1 MMARRGLPPAV
12 LVGAPL
18 VMLLVG
24 GGVGWFMRDSGGA
37 TASDGTVVGRAMPS
51 GSELDAQAP
60 LRSLPGAPNTMLIDH
75 REVIGYP
82 EVEATL
88 VPRGGA
94 LPLALDAGGS
104 ATVVD
109 ALTLRPID
117 DTPPAALPPVEPVP
131 LPAAV
136 PPAAPPSTAAPV
148 ESTSTTALEPNDGFV
163 DPCTTTVDAP
173 CAGVAGRTTAEP
185 TPGDRVL
192 DPLTMSVPFAATG
205 AFASMCGTI
214 EGSAVP
220 DPFLTPAVRPTIA
233 VVVNQ
238 PSSVAL
244 TGTWSDGTPL
254 EKLTMVTSP
263 EFDQQWQQQWDTEG
277 RQGLLLA
284 CSTLPLETVRAHA
297 SAGRADLS
305 AGLLA
310 ISATGRTE
318 LDGDVIVSMPL
329 DGEDPP
335 FVDQVAIGSLG
346 EQFVDDGSL
355 APTVHVHYAV
365 TTDTLI
371 PAVSTLDQRTA
382 KVYARHEFVENA
394 DCAGWANNQQGLAR
408 TSTGSFSV
416 AFEQRTVNGR
426 SRPVTVVDGD
436 LRLDPVLPG
445 GWEGFVC
452 THLFVADDAGNR
464 VTVALRGA
472 QVRSPLTATYGIG
485 VVLDDPALPAGWTLE
500 ATWVDA
506 QGSLWCGP
514 ATLTVA
520 APGASCTTYAR
531 SSPDGITLLLRAID
545 ESGARRPAFVA
556 TLPVNTAYCT
566 PDDPYAFI
574 SDGCAT
580 GATAR
585 IRVPA
590 DTTGEQSVR
599 VAVQV
604 TRTALAGSVQTSPA
618 HAWRIDVTQS
628 FVF

>member
-1 MMARRGLPPAV
+1 MMARRNGSPA
-12 LVGAPL
+12 LLIGAPL

-24 GGVGWFMRDSGGA
+24 GAVGWFTRDSGG
-37 TASDGTVVGRAMPS
+37 TSASGGTVVGRPMPS

-60 LRSLPGAPNTMLIDH
+60 LRSLPSAPNTMVIDH
-75 REVIGYP
+75 RELIGYP
-82 EVEATL
+82 EVEAVS
-88 VPRGGA
+88 VPRGAA
-94 LPLALDAGGS
+94 LPLALDASGS
-104 ATVVD
+104 ATPVD
-109 ALTLRPID
+109 AATLRTVD
-117 DTPPAALPPVEPVP
+117 DAAPVVLPPVEPVP

-136 PPAAPPSTAAPV
+136 PPPAPPSTAASA
-148 ESTSTTALEPNDGFV
+148 ESTSTTVAPTSYGFV
-163 DPCTTTVDAP
+163 DPCVTAVDP

-192 DPLTMSVPFAATG
+192 DPLLMSVPFAATG
-205 AFASMCGTI
+205 AYASMCGAI
-214 EGSAVP
+214 EGGTVP

-254 EKLTMVTSP
+254 EKFTMVTSP
-263 EFDQQWQQQWDTEG
+263 EFDQQWQERWDTEG

-284 CSTLPLETVRAHA
+284 CVTLPLETVRAHA

-305 AGLLA
+305 ASLLG

-318 LDGDVIVSMPL
+318 LDGEVIVSMPL

-335 FVDQVAIGSLG
+335 FVDQMTIGSLG
-346 EQFVDDGSL
+346 EQFTADGTL

-371 PAVSTLDQRTA
+371 PAISTIDQRTA
-382 KVYARHEFVENA
+382 KVYAQHEFVENA
-394 DCAGWANNQQGLAR
+394 DCSGWANNQQGLAR
-408 TSTGSFSV
+408 TSIAEV
-416 AFEQRTVNGR
+416 AVAYEQRTVNGR
-426 SRPVTVVDGD
+426 GRPVTVVDAD
-436 LRLDPVLPG
+436 LHLDPVLPG

-452 THLFVADDAGNR
+452 THLFVADDGGNR

-472 QVRSPLTATYGIG
+472 QVRSPLTATYAVG
-485 VVLDDPALPAGWTLE
+485 VVLDDPLLPDGWSLE
-500 ATWVDA
+500 ATWATAKGGV
-506 QGSLWCGP
+506 WCGP
-514 ATLTVA
+514 ATLTAA

-531 SSPDGITLLLRAID
+531 SAPDGITLLLRAID
-545 ESGARRPAFVA
+545 ENGERRPAFVA

-580 GATAR
+580 GATER
-585 IRVPA
+585 LKVPA
-590 DTTGEQSVR
+590 DATGEQSVR
-599 VAVQV
+599 VAVQI

-618 HAWRIDVTQS
+618 HAWRVDVTQS

>member
-1 MMARRGLPPAV
+1 MARRGTSPA
-12 LVGAPL
+12 LLIGAPL
-18 VMLLVG
+18 VLLLVG
-24 GGVGWFMRDSGGA
+24 GAVGWFTRDSGG
-37 TASDGTVVGRAMPS
+37 TSASGGTVVGRPMPS

-60 LRSLPGAPNTMLIDH
+60 LRSLPSAPNTMVIDH
-75 REVIGYP
+75 RELIGWP
-82 EVEATL
+82 DVTATV

-109 ALTLRPID
+109 ALTLRPLD
-117 DTPPAALPPVEPVP
+117 DTAPAALPPVDPVP

-136 PPAAPPSTAAPV
+136 PPAAPPSTVAPV
-148 ESTSTTALEPNDGFV
+148 ESTSTTAAPVGDGFV
-163 DPCTTTVDAP
+163 DPCTTAVDAP

-185 TPGDRVL
+185 TPGERVP

-205 AFASMCGTI
+205 AYAAMCGAI

-318 LDGDVIVSMPL
+318 LDGEVTVSMPL

-335 FVDQVAIGSLG
+335 FVDQVTVGSLG
-346 EQFVDDGSL
+346 EQHRDDGTL

-382 KVYARHEFVENA
+382 KVYAQHEFVENA

-408 TSTGSFSV
+408 TSTGEFSV
-416 AFEQRTVNGR
+416 AFEQRTGGGR

-436 LRLDPVLPG
+436 LHLDPVLPG

-472 QVRSPLTATYGIG
+472 QVRSPLTATYAVG
-485 VVLDDPALPAGWTLE
+485 VVLDDPLLPEGWTLE
-500 ATWVDA
+500 ATWATA
-506 QGSLWCGP
+506 QGGVWCGP
-514 ATLTVA
+514 ATLTAA

-531 SSPDGITLLLRAID
+531 TAPDGIRLVLRAID
-545 ESGARRPAFVA
+545 ETGERRPAFVA

-566 PDDPYAFI
+566 PDDPYAYV

-580 GATAR
+580 GATER
-585 IRVPA
+585 VKVPA
-590 DTTGEQSVR
+590 DATGEQSVR

>member
-1 MMARRGLPPAV
+1 MARRGPSPA
-12 LVGAPL
+12 LLIGAPL
-18 VMLLVG
+18 VMLLIG
-24 GGVGWFMRDSGGA
+24 GGVGWFTRDSGG
-37 TASDGTVVGRAMPS
+37 TSASGGTVVGRPMPS
-51 GSELDAQAP
+51 GAELDAQAP
-60 LRSLPGAPNTMLIDH
+60 LRSLPSAPNTMVIDQRQLI
-75 REVIGYP
+75 GFP
-82 EVEATL
+82 ESEATV

-94 LPLALDAGGS
+94 LPLALDASGS

-109 ALTLRPID
+109 ALTLRPVD
-117 DTPPAALPPVEPVP
+117 DTAPAALPPVDPVP

-148 ESTSTTALEPNDGFV
+148 ESTSTTAAAVDDGFV
-163 DPCTTTVDAP
+163 DPCTTAVDAP

-205 AFASMCGTI
+205 AYAAMCGTI

-220 DPFLTPAVRPTIA
+220 DPFLAPAVRPTIA

-263 EFDQQWQQQWDTEG
+263 EFDQQWQQQWDAEG

-318 LDGDVIVSMPL
+318 LDGEVIVSMPL

-335 FVDQVAIGSLG
+335 FVDQVAFGSLG
-346 EQFVDDGSL
+346 EQYLDDGTL

-382 KVYARHEFVENA
+382 KVYAQHEFVENA

-408 TSTGSFSV
+408 TSTGEFSV
-416 AFEQRTVNGR
+416 SFEQRTVGGR

-436 LRLDPVLPG
+436 LHLDPVLPG
-445 GWEGFVC
+445 GWEGFAC

-472 QVRSPLTATYGIG
+472 QVRSPLTATYAVG
-485 VVLDDPALPAGWTLE
+485 VVLDDPLLPEGWTLE
-500 ATWVDA
+500 ATWATA
-506 QGSLWCGP
+506 QGGVWCGP
-514 ATLTVA
+514 ATLTAA

-531 SSPDGITLLLRAID
+531 TAPDGIRLVLRAID
-545 ESGARRPAFVA
+545 EIGERRPAFVA

-566 PDDPYAFI
+566 PDDPYAYL

-580 GATAR
+580 GATER
-585 IRVPA
+585 VKVPA
-590 DTTGEQSVR
+590 DAAGEQSVR
-599 VAVQV
+599 VAVQI